1 VTARAVAAAIVVA
14 ALAAPAAAAGQ
25 TVQAVDGTGT
35 PGNPDRWAPANVT
48 IRPGE
53 TVTWSFAGTLGFHN
67 VASDPSLTPWAFD
80 NGPPGVAKPPASYRF
95 DTPGFYAFLCQAHGT
110 TMTGVVTVTDPSG
123 APPPPPPPPPPSQ
136 QPWPNDQP
144 APTLFEVLD
153 QRGPRVTRLYA
164 APTARGARVWFRLS
178 EAGRVRIA
186 VRRGRRTVRAR
197 RANVRSGASA
207 VTVRGRLRPGRYR
220 VEVRAWDLAGNRS
233 ALKRARVTVRR

>member
-136 QPWPNDQP
+136 QPWPN
-144 APTLFEVLD
+144 
-153 QRGPRVTRLYA
+153 